1 MGAGLDLFGLRRDG
15 TEFPVEISLSPIE
28 TEDGLLISSAIR
40 DISERKRAERVLDS
54 LHEKEVLLKE
64 VHHRVK
70 NNLAVISSL
79 FYLQS
84 TYTSDE
90 PTIRILQESQDRVRS
105 MALVHETLYRSENF
119 AAVDFAEYTSSLSE
133 RLLRSHSPPGS
144 RISLH
149 TDLESIA
156 LGIDLA
162 VPCGLILN
170 ELVTNALRHAFGP
183 DAIGAIRVVLRR
195 NEGGEAMLQ
204 VIDDGVGVPS
214 TLDVESLSSLGMRLV
229 RSLTRQVDGTFGL
242 YPATPGTEARLT
254 FAIQA

>member
-1 MGAGLDLFGLRRDG
+1 
-15 TEFPVEISLSPIE
+15 
-28 TEDGLLISSAIR
+28 
-40 DISERKRAERVLDS
+40 
-54 LHEKEVLLKE
+54 
-64 VHHRVK
+64 VK

-119 AAVDFAEYTSSLSE
+119 AAVDFAEYASSLSE

-144 RISLH
+144 RITLL

-170 ELVTNALRHAFGP
+170 ELVTNALRHAFGA
-183 DAIGAIRVVLRR
+183 DTTGTIRLVLRR
-195 NEGGEAMLQ
+195 DDGGQAMLQ
-204 VIDDGVGVPS
+204 VIDDGVGVPAA
-214 TLDVESLSSLGMRLV
+214 LEVESLSSLGMRLI
-229 RSLTRQVDGTFGL
+229 RSLTRQLDGTFAL
-242 YPATPGTEARLT
+242 LPASPGTEARLT
-254 FAIQA
+254 FAIAS